1 MYKKKKRNIEMYF
14 HFSRSCSV
22 AELNI
27 WDLMMHHIY
36 LHTFRIGG
44 RSTSWT
50 YNRQNDNLISSLKGK
65 KYTYYSRE

>member
-1 MYKKKKRNIEMYF
+1 MYF

-50 YNRQNDNLISSLKGK
+50 YNRQNDNLISSLKK
-65 KYTYYSRE
+65 KKIYILFQRVTYAINYII